1 MGEVEAL
8 KEEVKRL
15 EKELIEVYR
24 RLGVARDEIK
34 RMQEIISERTM
45 G

>member
-1 MGEVEAL
+1 MEEVEAL

-24 RLGVARDEIK
+24 RLGIARDEIK